1 MLGAVV
7 VNVNDVNVVRVCG
20 EMGMISQES
29 ARETDCAYEVGPCE
43 CEMIPQTHAATLQFE
58 CS

>member
-1 MLGAVV
+1 MLEAVV

-29 ARETDCAYEVGPCE
+29 ACETDYASEVELCE